1 LTITNTSNTVIQHG
15 LSPRVLTGY
24 TGDIRVHVHTNAACG
39 TESACHTLNVA
50 TAGAPPPPCGG
61 TTCAYTLRLTD
72 SYGDGWNGAT
82 MQIREGTS
90 VIATVGGTFT
100 TGLGPV
106 DVSVP
111 NLCNGTAY
119 NLYWS
124 AGGSYPTE
132 VGIQLIDP
140 FGTSLY
146 IKPPGTGSAL
156 TQLYAFSASC
166 TPPTCAPVSGL
177 SASNTGATSASVNW
191 TCASCSGS
199 FIVEYGAPGFTP
211 GTGLT
216 AGAGGTVA
224 TTTAVAPYAL
234 TGLTGGSNYTVAVRQ
249 NCGGTFSTNQTANF
263 TTPPGCGSNFYDS
276 GGPAGNYLNNE
287 NQTITICPDVPG
299 DVVTVTFS
307 LVDFEACCDFLT
319 VYDANTATGTPT
331 AISTGST
338 PTFTANNPSGC
349 LTFTWSSDI
358 SLAYQGWAAAVT
370 CAPAP
375 TCPTPTSGAAS
386 TITTN
391 SAVANWTDNGGAG
404 SFIVE
409 YGPAATFTTP
419 GTDATAGAGGTVITG
434 AVSPQAIGG
443 LSPATQYR
451 YFVRQDCAGNGFS
464 TNSGA
469 QLFTT
474 LAEPPNCATAPTLAC
489 NTPEVMTIAPGT
501 GVWNSA
507 FCGFGVPGNEKVYKF
522 VAPIAGTYQLAVTA
536 TNSVYVDYAWKAEA
550 GGTCDATGW
559 TCIDDIIFATTV
571 NVTFPAAGTYWIL
584 ADPEGTAG
592 ASQTFQI
599 NCPCLPGAATASVVD
614 DCGNN
619 QYSIDVNITD
629 IGSGATAGVRYSV
642 NGGANVDVTGLG
654 LGVETIGPFTLSDVV
669 AVTLL
674 HGSDAQCNIVLGS
687 YDSSCP
693 IELEC
698 GTTTTLNY
706 CYKNNDTKTWTYTSP
721 IVDETVTLTFI
732 SGSIDEIGDVVRIYN
747 GTDNSGALLASS
759 SVSDL
764 TGITATSDMTNS
776 IYMEVVSDG
785 SNSCQDGNQTSWV
798 VEIECTPG
806 CTDPDGSVTV
816 TTDCPNYQFS
826 MEVEVL
832 GVGDATTTTLSYS
845 VNGGAPTLVP
855 GLIEFDIE
863 NIGPFT
869 VGDDVAVFLNHET
882 DGGCNRNLGT
892 FTDNGTCPPLS
903 ENCLGAQNLV
913 SLPNPYSSTTVGYVD
928 DLSSYPGGCQSNTSP
943 DRVFYID
950 VPNGAQLT
958 IGQTVNGY
966 DSENYVGYGGACPG
980 TTQIAC
986 YDDPDIQNAV
996 WTNTTGSTQ
1005 RVYWVQDGYF
1015 NASNVGT
1022 FTLAWSLSGCAGP
1035 TGVFTSLVTST
1046 QAQVNFTGV
1055 AGDYIVEYGPS
1066 ATFTTPGT
1074 GATAGVGGTII
1085 TGTTSP
1091 IVIAGLSPTT
1101 SYVYYVRRDCGVDGF
1116 SSNTGAQ
1123 FFTTLAPPPAN
1134 DLCADA
1140 VAITCGSAIAGTT
1153 EAATTD
1159 TPPLTPFTGS
1169 GGPTINNGVWYVYT
1183 GDDQNIT
1190 VSTCSA
1196 GTLTD
1201 SRVNVYRTTAACTG
1215 FVAVAGNDDQ
1225 GTPGLCG
1232 PNGFQG
1238 EVSFDALSG
1247 FLYYVVVDG
1256 YFGAQGTFTV
1266 TTTCNGPTCTP
1277 LPGNDDCVNAQPLTT
1292 GAFGSCTFTGGTTQC
1307 AAPTSG
1313 NPGCVSTFATFN
1325 DVYYSFVAGASSANV
1340 NVTNVTGT
1348 VSAWTVYDACG
1359 GTQVLCTTTTGSNVT
1374 VNGLTSGNTYVLRV
1388 LTLASA
1394 TFNVCVSNGP
1404 PPPAND
1410 ACANAI
1416 AIGCNSQTN
1425 GTTVLSAIDT
1435 EAGTCVTALTTSG
1448 GVWYTVPGWDG
1459 PMTADLCTNGAF
1471 DSKIGVFTGSCGAL
1485 TCVTGNDDFC
1495 GANASVSWTGASG
1508 TTYYILVT
1516 GFGAN
1521 TGTFTLTTR
1530 CGTNNAACTEN
1541 GLTME
1546 FQTDGAPFETTWE
1559 IRNTA
1564 GTVVATSGGPL
1575 AAPFGVQTESGCVP
1589 DGCYTL
1595 RVLDAGGDGMTT
1607 GGYILR
1613 TQGTNQRIID
1623 NRNNFSS
1630 GSVSAISGGQGF
1642 CLPISNDAVL
1652 FTSCDKLDWINGQYV
1667 VAAPNAAV
1675 SAEWI
1680 VGGANG
1686 VQDANSGYE
1695 FWIFDPNGSYSFRRF
1710 RSHNVSDG
1718 FGPASATRACHMKL
1732 NNWGVSTQVP
1742 ANVLMN
1748 VRVRARVNGLNG
1760 EFGPACRLAINPVL
1774 AACPQTNLMD
1784 VPGSAQF
1791 SCGVTRQYGPG
1802 NYVYAR
1808 PVTGANR
1815 YQFRFRIVAEGYE
1828 VVRTTTSYT
1837 LQLNWALASGLP
1849 LQDGKTYDVDV
1860 RVSKDAGATWCTN
1873 AAVWGNVCQVTIDQ
1887 TPAGSGNQNFAAA
1900 GSNADLRMFPNPN
1913 RGDVLTFS
1921 LSAIEEGV
1929 NTVTVDIF
1937 DMFGKRVSARTIAVA
1952 DGNVN
1957 TNIALNGEL
1966 AAGMYLVNITAGE
1979 KTYTERLVIQP

>member
-1 LTITNTSNTVIQHG
+1 ME
-15 LSPRVLTGY
+15 P
-24 TGDIRVHVHTNAACG
+24 
-39 TESACHTLNVA
+39 
-50 TAGAPPPPCGG
+50 
-61 TTCAYTLRLTD
+61 
-72 SYGDGWNGAT
+72 
-82 MQIREGTS
+82 
-90 VIATVGGTFT
+90 
-100 TGLGPV
+100 
-106 DVSVP
+106 
-111 NLCNGTAY
+111 
-119 NLYWS
+119 
-124 AGGSYPTE
+124 
-132 VGIQLIDP
+132 
-140 FGTSLY
+140 
-146 IKPPGTGSAL
+146 
-156 TQLYAFSASC
+156 
-166 TPPTCAPVSGL
+166 
-177 SASNTGATSASVNW
+177 
-191 TCASCSGS
+191 
-199 FIVEYGAPGFTP
+199 
-211 GTGLT
+211 
-216 AGAGGTVA
+216 
-224 TTTAVAPYAL
+224 
-234 TGLTGGSNYTVAVRQ
+234 
-249 NCGGTFSTNQTANF
+249 
-263 TTPPGCGSNFYDS
+263 
-276 GGPAGNYLNNE
+276 
-287 NQTITICPDVPG
+287 
-299 DVVTVTFS
+299 
-307 LVDFEACCDFLT
+307 
-319 VYDANTATGTPT
+319 
-331 AISTGST
+331 
-338 PTFTANNPSGC
+338 
-349 LTFTWSSDI
+349 DI

-375 TCPTPTSGAAS
+375 TCPTPTSAAAS

-674 HGSDAQCNIVLGS
+674 HGSDAQCNIALGT

-693 IELEC
+693 IELTC

-721 IVDETVTLTFI
+721 VPTETVTLTFV
-732 SGSIDEIGDVVRIYN
+732 SGSIDEIGDVVRIYD
-747 GTDNSGALLASS
+747 GTDNSGTLLASS

-764 TGITATSDMTNS
+764 TGITGTSTGPS

-826 MEVEVL
+826 MAVEVL

-913 SLPNPYSSTTVGYVD
+913 SLTNPYSSTTVGYVD

-943 DRVFYID
+943 DRIFFID
-950 VPNGAQLT
+950 VPNGFTLQ

-966 DSENYVGYGGACPG
+966 DSENYVGYGGSCPG
-980 TTQIAC
+980 ATQIAC
-986 YDDPDIQNAV
+986 YDDSDIQNIT

-1015 NASNVGT
+1015 NASNAGT
-1022 FTLAWSLSGCAGP
+1022 FTLAWSLIAPC
-1035 TGVFTSLVTST
+1035 TGTPAPGATLST
-1046 QAQVNFTGV
+1046 AASACPLTNFTLSLSAPPTDLGITFQWFV
-1055 AGDYIVEYGPS
+1055 STVSASGPWTPVSGASKPTLTTNQSVQSWYYCAATCVTGPS
-1066 ATFTTPGT
+1066 TGNSTPVQVDINNDPIACLCT
-1074 GATAGVGGTII
+1074 PTYTIGKTDGDLISNVVI
-1085 TGTTSP
+1085 TGTTLSNNSGTAP
-1091 IVIAGLSPTT
+1091 VNPAYTYFNTLPNHTGTLQAGTSYTIQVTVGTYGSQNVAVWIDFNENGVFEPVERVGFTSSSIASNGTGTFTLSLPCDPTPGVKRMRVRDVYATAGNTIDPCIDYFFGETEDYDVTIAPPPPCPAPAGLAASTVTVTTATLNWNVGCSETAWVVEWGQRLHLGSGTTVNASATTTNLSGLTGASTYQAYVRADCDANGLSPWLGPI
-1101 SYVYYVRRDCGVDGF
+1101 S
-1116 SSNTGAQ
+1116 
-1123 FFTTLAPPPAN
+1123 FTTQTPPPAN
-1134 DLCADA
+1134 DLC
-1140 VAITCGSAIAGTT
+1140 
-1153 EAATTD
+1153 E
-1159 TPPLTPFTGS
+1159 
-1169 GGPTINNGVWYVYT
+1169 
-1183 GDDQNIT
+1183 
-1190 VSTCSA
+1190 
-1196 GTLTD
+1196 
-1201 SRVNVYRTTAACTG
+1201 
-1215 FVAVAGNDDQ
+1215 
-1225 GTPGLCG
+1225 
-1232 PNGFQG
+1232 
-1238 EVSFDALSG
+1238 
-1247 FLYYVVVDG
+1247 
-1256 YFGAQGTFTV
+1256 
-1266 TTTCNGPTCTP
+1266 
-1277 LPGNDDCVNAQPLTT
+1277 
-1292 GAFGSCTFTGGTTQC
+1292 
-1307 AAPTSG
+1307 
-1313 NPGCVSTFATFN
+1313 
-1325 DVYYSFVAGASSANV
+1325 
-1340 NVTNVTGT
+1340 
-1348 VSAWTVYDACG
+1348 
-1359 GTQVLCTTTTGSNVT
+1359 
-1374 VNGLTSGNTYVLRV
+1374 
-1388 LTLASA
+1388 
-1394 TFNVCVSNGP
+1394 
-1404 PPPAND
+1404 
-1410 ACANAI
+1410 NAI
-1416 AIGCNSQTN
+1416 AIGCNSVTTGSTIAATTTGAPTEFCGTN
-1425 GTTVLSAIDT
+1425 LN
-1435 EAGTCVTALTTSG
+1435 TAG
-1448 GVWYTVPGWDG
+1448 GVWYTIAGWDG
-1459 PMTADLCTNGAF
+1459 PMTASLCGSGF
-1471 DSKIGVFTGSCGAL
+1471 DTKMGVFTGSCGAF

-1495 GANASVSWTGASG
+1495 GLQSQVSWTGTNG
-1508 TTYYILVT
+1508 TTYYIYVT
-1516 GFGAN
+1516 GFSSATGA
-1521 TGTFTLTTR
+1521 FTLTTN
-1530 CGTNNAACTEN
+1530 CGDNNTLCTEN
-1541 GLTME
+1541 GLTLE
-1546 FQTDGAPFETTWE
+1546 FQTDAAPFETTWE
-1559 IRNTA
+1559 IRNEA
-1564 GTVVATSGGPL
+1564 GSVVATSGGPL
-1575 AAPFGVQTESGCVP
+1575 VAPFGVQTENGCVP

-1595 RVLDAGGDGMTT
+1595 RVLDAAGDGMTT

-1623 NRNNFSS
+1623 NRNNFST
-1630 GSVSAISGGQGF
+1630 GSISAISGGQGF
-1642 CLPISNDAVL
+1642 CLPISNDKVI

-1667 VAAPNAAV
+1667 VASPNPAV

-1680 VGGANG
+1680 VGGANS
-1686 VQDANSGYE
+1686 VQDNNSGYE

-1732 NNWGVSTQVP
+1732 NNWAVASQVP

-1748 VRVRARVNGLNG
+1748 VRVRARINGVNG
-1760 EFGPACRLAINPVL
+1760 EFGPACRLEINPVL

-1784 VPGSAQF
+1784 VPGSSQF
-1791 SCGVTRQYGPG
+1791 SCNVIRQYGTN

-1808 PVTGANR
+1808 PVAGANR
-1815 YQFRFRIVAEGYE
+1815 YQFRFRLPAEGFE
-1828 VVRTTTSYT
+1828 VVRQTSNYI
-1837 LQLNWALASGLP
+1837 LQLNWTGPTA
-1849 LQDGKTYDVDV
+1849 LQDGKTYEVDV
-1860 RVSKDAGATWCTN
+1860 RVSKDAGATWCTS
-1873 AAVWGNVCQVTIDQ
+1873 ATPWGNICSVTIDQ

-1900 GSNADLRMFPNPN
+1900 GQGELRMFPNPN
-1913 RGDVLTFS
+1913 RGDLLNFS
-1921 LSAIEEGV
+1921 ISDIEVGV
-1929 NTVTVDIF
+1929 NTVSVDIF
-1937 DMFGKRVSARTIAVA
+1937 DLFGKRISARTIAVT
-1952 DGNVN
+1952 DGHVN
-1957 TNIALNGEL
+1957 TTLDLNGEL

-1979 KTYTERLVIQP
+1979 TVYTERLMIQP

>member
-1 LTITNTSNTVIQHG
+1 VATETYTITGTGGSGNFLTITTDANAVLQFG
-15 LSPRVLTGY
+15 PSPQVLTGY
-24 TGDIRVHVHTNAACG
+24 TGTIRVHVHTTAACG
-39 TESACHTLNVA
+39 TESACHTLAVSN
-50 TAGAPPPPCGG
+50 TGPPPP
-61 TTCAYTLRLTD
+61 
-72 SYGDGWNGAT
+72 
-82 MQIREGTS
+82 
-90 VIATVGGTFT
+90 
-100 TGLGPV
+100 
-106 DVSVP
+106 
-111 NLCNGTAY
+111 
-119 NLYWS
+119 
-124 AGGSYPTE
+124 
-132 VGIQLIDP
+132 
-140 FGTSLY
+140 
-146 IKPPGTGSAL
+146 
-156 TQLYAFSASC
+156 
-166 TPPTCAPVSGL
+166 
-177 SASNTGATSASVNW
+177 
-191 TCASCSGS
+191 
-199 FIVEYGAPGFTP
+199 
-211 GTGLT
+211 
-216 AGAGGTVA
+216 
-224 TTTAVAPYAL
+224 
-234 TGLTGGSNYTVAVRQ
+234 
-249 NCGGTFSTNQTANF
+249 
-263 TTPPGCGSNFYDS
+263 PPGCGANFYDS
-276 GGPAGNYLNNE
+276 GGPAGNYQDNE
-287 NQTITICPDVPG
+287 NQTYTICPDVPG

-319 VYDANTATGTPT
+319 VYDANTATGTAT
-331 AISTGST
+331 AIATGTT
-338 PTFTANNPSGC
+338 PVFTANNPSGC

-358 SLAYQGWAAAVT
+358 SLTYQGWAATVT

-375 TCPTPTSGAAS
+375 TCPTPTSAAAS

-404 SFIVE
+404 SFILE

-419 GTDATAGAGGTVITG
+419 GIDATAGAGGTVITG

-474 LAEPPNCATAPTLAC
+474 VAEPPNCATAPTLAC
-489 NTPEVMTIAPGT
+489 NTPEVITIAPGT
-501 GVWNSA
+501 GVWNSS
-507 FCGFGVPGNEKVYKF
+507 FCGWNTPGNEKVYKF
-522 VAPIAGTYQLAVTA
+522 VAPIAGTYGFEVTA
-536 TNSVYVDYAWKAEA
+536 GANWIDYAWKAEA
-550 GGTCDATGW
+550 GGTCDANGW
-559 TCIDDIIFATTV
+559 TCIDDIFGPTTI

-584 ADPEGTAG
+584 ADPEGTVG
-592 ASQTFQI
+592 ATHTIQI
-599 NCPCLPGAATASVVD
+599 NCPCLPGAAVASAVD

-629 IGSGATAGVRYSV
+629 LGSGATAGVRYSV
-642 NGGANVDVTGLG
+642 NGGADVDVTGIG
-654 LGVETIGPFTLSDVV
+654 LGVENIGPFALSDVV

-674 HGSDAQCNIVLGS
+674 HGSDAQCNVVLGT

-693 IELEC
+693 IELTC
-698 GTTTTLNY
+698 GSTTTLNY

-721 IVDETVTLTFI
+721 ILTETVTLTFV
-732 SGSIDEIGDVVRIYN
+732 SGSIDEIGDVVRIYD
-747 GTDNSGALLASS
+747 GTDNSGTLLASS

-764 TGITATSDMTNS
+764 TGITGTSTGPS

-785 SNSCQDGNQTSWV
+785 SNSCQDGNQNTWV

-806 CTDPDGSVTV
+806 CTDPDGSVSV

-826 MEVEVL
+826 MAVEVL
-832 GVGDATTTTLSYS
+832 GVGDGSTTTLSYS

-855 GLIEFDIE
+855 GLVEFDIE

-869 VGDDVAVFLNHET
+869 VGDDVAVFLNHEF

-892 FTDNGTCPPLS
+892 FTDDGTCLPLGT
-903 ENCLGAQNLV
+903 NCLAARPV
-913 SLPNPYSSTTVGYVD
+913 TSYPYTHVSTTCGFGNDLGIQCSGLYGGGDDYVYR
-928 DLSSYPGGCQSNTSP
+928 LEIPFPGIFAINLTATGGGNWIGWFLKDGASCNTGASCLTNVVSGGGTVANGQYNFPSAGTYYLIIDTWPAPNCSAYTLNIQFLACAPATGVNTSL
-943 DRVFYID
+943 I
-950 VPNGAQLT
+950 
-958 IGQTVNGY
+958 
-966 DSENYVGYGGACPG
+966 
-980 TTQIAC
+980 
-986 YDDPDIQNAV
+986 
-996 WTNTTGSTQ
+996 
-1005 RVYWVQDGYF
+1005 
-1015 NASNVGT
+1015 
-1022 FTLAWSLSGCAGP
+1022 
-1035 TGVFTSLVTST
+1035 TST

-1055 AGDYIVEYGPS
+1055 VGNYIVEYGPS

-1074 GATAGVGGTII
+1074 GATPGVNGTIV

-1091 IVIAGLSPTT
+1091 IVITGLSPTT
-1101 SYVYYVRRDCGVDGF
+1101 QYTYFVRRDCGVDGF
-1116 SSNTGAQ
+1116 TPNSVA
-1123 FFTTLAPPPAN
+1123 FLFTTLAPPPAN

-1153 EAATTD
+1153 TAATTD
-1159 TPPLTPFTGS
+1159 TPPLTPFTAS

-1215 FVAVAGNDDQ
+1215 FVAVTGNDDQ

-1277 LPGNDDCVNAQPLTT
+1277 LPGNDDCANAQSLTA
-1292 GAFGSCTFTGGTTQC
+1292 GAFGSCTFTTGTTQC

-1313 NPGCVSTFATFN
+1313 NPFCVSSFATFN
-1325 DVYYSFVAGASSANV
+1325 DVYYSFVAGAASANV
-1340 NVTNVTGT
+1340 RVNNVTGT
-1348 VSAWTVYDACG
+1348 VNAWALYDACG
-1359 GTQVLCTTTTGSNVT
+1359 GTQITCSNITDSDVT
-1374 VNGLTSGNTYVLRV
+1374 VNGLTSGSTYTIRILS
-1388 LTLASA
+1388 LSAA
-1394 TFNVCVSNGP
+1394 TFNICVSNGP

-1410 ACANAI
+1410 LCANAI

-1425 GTTVLSAIDT
+1425 GTTVLSGIDA
-1435 EAGTCVTALTTSG
+1435 EAGTCVTGLTTSG

-1459 PMTADLCTNGAF
+1459 PMSADLCTNNVF
-1471 DSKIGVFTGSCGAL
+1471 DSKLGVFTGSCGAL

-1495 GANASVSWTGASG
+1495 GAGATVNWTGVSG

-1516 GFGAN
+1516 GFSTN

-1530 CGTNNAACTEN
+1530 CGTNDALCAEN
-1541 GLTME
+1541 GLTLE
-1546 FQTDGAPFETTWE
+1546 FQTDAAPFETTWE
-1559 IRNTA
+1559 IRNEA

-1575 AAPFGVQTESGCVP
+1575 VAPFGVQTESGCVP

-1595 RVLDAGGDGMTT
+1595 RVLDAAGDGMTT

-1613 TQGTNQRIID
+1613 TQGTNERIID
-1623 NRNNFSS
+1623 NRNNFST

-1642 CLPISNDAVL
+1642 CLPISNDKVI

-1710 RSHNVSDG
+1710 RSHNISDG

-1732 NNWGVSTQVP
+1732 NNWGASTQVP

-1748 VRVRARVNGLNG
+1748 VRIRTRVNGVNG

-1784 VPGSAQF
+1784 VPGSTQF
-1791 SCGVTRQYGPG
+1791 SCGVTRQFGPS
-1802 NYVYAR
+1802 NFVYAR

-1815 YQFRFRIVAEGYE
+1815 YQFRFRIVAEGFE

-1837 LQLNWALASGLP
+1837 LQLNWALSGGLP

-1860 RVSKDAGATWCTN
+1860 RVSKDAGATWCTS
-1873 AAVWGNVCQVTIDQ
+1873 ATTWGTVCQVTIDQ
-1887 TPAGSGNQNFAAA
+1887 TPAGAGNQNFAAA
-1900 GSNADLRMFPNPN
+1900 GSNAELRMFPNPN
-1913 RGDVLTFS
+1913 RGDVLNFS

-1929 NTVTVDIF
+1929 NTVSVDIF
-1937 DMFGKRVSARTIAVA
+1937 DLFGKRVSARTIAVT

-1957 TNIALNGEL
+1957 TTLDLNGEL
-1966 AAGMYLVNITAGE
+1966 AAGMYMVNITAGE
-1979 KTYTERLVIQP
+1979 TLYTERLVIQP